1 MKNNRYS
8 ISIRHA
14 LMLLV
19 LLLGLPSLGYAF
31 EQDGV
36 YYNIIDDG
44 TGRKCVEVTGSS
56 DGLNNVVIPRSVRN
70 YEVIAIGKFAFYGC
84 SGLTSLTIPNSVTS
98 IGYYAFWGCS
108 GLTSLTIPNSVT
120 SIGYDAFKDCS
131 GLTSL
136 TIPNSVTSI
145 GREAFSRCSGLT
157 SLTIPN
163 SVISIGENAFSG
175 CSGLTSLTIPCRF
188 IESDIL
194 KCSKLESLTV
204 HGDKTK
210 YGYVIDLNCSKLIK
224 NNPSL
229 ASVTIKDA
237 ATIADYAFSGCSG
250 LTSIKIPNSVT
261 TIGDY
266 AFEGCTGLT
275 SIDIPDRVRLIG
287 VSAFSGCRGLTS
299 INIPNGV
306 TYISESAFSGC
317 TGLTSI
323 KIPYSVTSIDNYAF
337 SGCSGLTSIKIPN
350 SVTSIGEEVFS
361 GCSGLKSLTI
371 PSRLINSSIQKCSK
385 LESLTV
391 YGDVISSNCSQ
402 LIKNNPSLASVTI
415 EDATSIADHAFSGC
429 SGLTSIN
436 IPDGVTSIGN
446 SAFYGCSGLTSIEIP
461 NSVTSIG
468 EEVFSGCSGLKSLT
482 IPSRLINSS
491 IQKCSK
497 LESLT
502 VYGDVISSNCSQL
515 IKNNPSLASVTI
527 EDATSIADHAFSG
540 CSGLTSINISTSVT
554 SIGKAAF
561 KDCSGL
567 SKAMVIPSNVTEIAD
582 ETFMGCS
589 SLPSVRLTSNVT
601 SIGNHAF
608 DGCKAFTSFAFT
620 PKITSIGNS
629 AFRNCSGLSSIKLQ
643 SKVAQLG
650 DYAFADCENLETAI
664 FNSNVEINATTF
676 ENDLKLKTLTSPA
689 YYFDGV
695 LYNKEKT
702 KLIRAFDYAIS
713 DYIIPETVTAIGEL
727 AFKDFTNLSKINL
740 PSGLTSVGDDAFSN
754 CEKLTITVLPDQ
766 LTSIGTRAFL
776 NCTNFTVNRWPST
789 LKSIGENA
797 FANCT
802 GITTFT
808 MADGANLG
816 TGVFAG
822 CTALKTV
829 NISSLKEISDCLF
842 ENCTALNSVA
852 TSADLASV
860 GTKAFKNCCNLAS
873 IAISSTKSVGA
884 EAFYGCSKLEE
895 INIPNVQSLGN
906 NTFNGCSALK
916 KANVLAC
923 ESISDS
929 VFKDCAALQS
939 IQIKTESLGKIGK
952 AAFAGCSSLTSPWEF
967 LNSDMTIDN
976 GAFIGCTSLKKIR
989 VRRNWPYSNLQFAEN
1004 LVVYVPEGC
1013 KENYQDV
1020 LPQCTIYEDYRKNS
1034 QKYQDLLSLYDSYN
1048 QIDFKPLVD
1057 EEADAP
1063 WTESNV
1069 LTDVSQ
1075 LSANYVDEYEGSL
1088 DALVDDSDDSFY
1100 ISAWDADNPNEDY
1113 HYIQADLKKGCKAF
1127 NITFKRRSTD
1137 DNSAPTRVHVF
1148 VTNTLDDDN
1157 SWIDLGTYRLEYNN
1171 LTASINANYY
1181 AKVRYVKLQVEAT
1194 VDNTKVNGNLYFAL
1208 NKLDISPCRLNTSI
1222 PKWDDGLYYAI
1233 ENTSGE
1239 YSKDFL
1245 EGKSSA
1251 SALSNNKDNPF
1262 FELQY
1267 ATPIKYFVIKYLKS
1281 DNVPARA
1288 MQLNSSHE
1296 DGSSEN
1302 LAFNA
1307 DYSYFGNSTGIY
1319 CAQFEKPSK
1328 DISLQ
1333 CIDDHWWND
1342 IYYLRSAHVYT
1353 RPPKENLMPEDARMA
1368 IKDMLSL
1375 YEDKDYIQENDFETL
1390 QNYCNEVDRLAQTGR
1405 FADFAKHEYRTFYA
1419 DYPAVVP
1426 MLVKA
1431 GIVKEQNGE
1440 LVVDYIYNEG
1450 DVIPANTGVILKGN
1464 CLGNAYVM
1472 EQGTTDA
1479 TSPEGNLLHGTVD
1492 DEETYVDGCSRYY
1505 MLSYDKAGDSRLGF
1519 YWNSENGPH
1528 PFINKA
1534 YKAYL
1539 AIPDTYSAMA
1549 KESFS
1554 LAEMEEHR
1562 GETTHISS
1570 VSDDKSHMQNGIYGI
1585 DGRKINATNIKQL
1598 PAGVYIVN
1606 GRKVIVK

>member
-1 MKNNRYS
+1 MTSLTIPNSVTS
-8 ISIRHA
+8 I
-14 LMLLV
+14 
-19 LLLGLPSLGYAF
+19 GLSAF
-31 EQDGV
+31 E
-36 YYNIIDDG
+36 
-44 TGRKCVEVTGSS
+44 
-56 DGLNNVVIPRSVRN
+56 
-70 YEVIAIGKFAFYGC
+70 GC

-98 IGYYAFWGCS
+98 IADYAFKNCS

-120 SIGYDAFKDCS
+120 SIDWWAF
-131 GLTSL
+131 
-136 TIPNSVTSI
+136 
-145 GREAFSRCSGLT
+145 E
-157 SLTIPN
+157 
-163 SVISIGENAFSG
+163 G
-175 CSGLTSLTIPCRF
+175 CSGLKSLTIPCKHLNAVGF
-188 IESDIL
+188 L
-194 KCSKLESLTV
+194 NTLTSLTFC
-204 HGDKTK
+204 GDEITSR
-210 YGYVIDLNCSKLIK
+210 CSQFIN

-229 ASVTIKDA
+229 TSVTIKDA
-237 ATIADYAFSGCSG
+237 TIGKSAFSGCSG
-250 LTSIKIPNSVT
+250 LTSI
-261 TIGDY
+261 TI
-266 AFEGCTGLT
+266 
-275 SIDIPDRVRLIG
+275 
-287 VSAFSGCRGLTS
+287 
-299 INIPNGV
+299 
-306 TYISESAFSGC
+306 
-317 TGLTSI
+317 
-323 KIPYSVTSIDNYAF
+323 
-337 SGCSGLTSIKIPN
+337 
-350 SVTSIGEEVFS
+350 
-361 GCSGLKSLTI
+361 
-371 PSRLINSSIQKCSK
+371 
-385 LESLTV
+385 
-391 YGDVISSNCSQ
+391 SN
-402 LIKNNPSLASVTI
+402 
-415 EDATSIADHAFSGC
+415 
-429 SGLTSIN
+429 
-436 IPDGVTSIGN
+436 
-446 SAFYGCSGLTSIEIP
+446 
-461 NSVTSIG
+461 
-468 EEVFSGCSGLKSLT
+468 
-482 IPSRLINSS
+482 
-491 IQKCSK
+491 
-497 LESLT
+497 
-502 VYGDVISSNCSQL
+502 
-515 IKNNPSLASVTI
+515 
-527 EDATSIADHAFSG
+527 
-540 CSGLTSINISTSVT
+540 SVT

-601 SIGNHAF
+601 SIGNQAF
-608 DGCKAFTSFAFT
+608 DGCKALKSFLFT
-620 PKITSIGNS
+620 PRITSIGNS
-629 AFRNCSGLSSIKLQ
+629 AFRNCSGLTSIKLQ

-650 DYAFADCENLETAI
+650 DYAFADCENLESAI

-713 DYIIPETVTAIGEL
+713 DYIIPETVAAIGEL

-754 CEKLTITVLPDQ
+754 CEKLTISALPNQ
-766 LTSIGTRAFL
+766 LTSIGARAFL
-776 NCTNFTVNRWPST
+776 NCTNFTVKRWPST
-789 LKSIGENA
+789 LKSLGENA

-808 MADGANLG
+808 MANGANLG
-816 TGVFAG
+816 TGAFAG

-842 ENCTALNSVA
+842 ENCTALNRVL
-852 TSADLASV
+852 TSTDLASV
-860 GTKAFKNCCNLAS
+860 GTKAFKNCSNLAS
-873 IAISSTKSVGA
+873 IVISSTKSVGT
-884 EAFYGCSKLEE
+884 EAFNGCSKLEE
-895 INIPNVQSLGN
+895 INIPNVKSLGK

-916 KANVLAC
+916 KANILAC

-989 VRRNWPYSNLQFAEN
+989 VRRNEPFSNYQFAEN
-1004 LVVYVPEGC
+1004 LVVYVPEGS
-1013 KENYQDV
+1013 KETYQNV
-1020 LPQCTIYEDYRKNS
+1020 LPLCTINEDYNKNG
-1034 QKYQDLLSLYDSYN
+1034 QKYQDLLSLYNSYN

-1057 EEADAP
+1057 EKADAP

-1088 DALVDDSDDSFY
+1088 DALVDDSDDSYFM
-1100 ISAWDADNPNEDY
+1100 SAWDADNPNGDY
-1113 HYIQADLKKGCKAF
+1113 HYIQADLRKGCKAF

-1137 DNSAPTRVHVF
+1137 DNSAPRVVHVF

-1157 SWIDLGTYRLEYNN
+1157 SWIDLGRYRLDYNG

-1194 VDNTKVNGNLYFAL
+1194 VDNTKENGNLFFAL
-1208 NKLDISPCRLNTSI
+1208 NKLDITPCRLNTSI
-1222 PKWDDGLYYAI
+1222 PKWDDGIYYAI
-1233 ENTSGE
+1233 TYAKDYDKSFLSGE
-1239 YSKDFL
+1239 SLTYYPKGNDFFYVKYTSPL
-1245 EGKSSA
+1245 
-1251 SALSNNKDNPF
+1251 
-1262 FELQY
+1262 
-1267 ATPIKYFVIKYLKS
+1267 KYFVIKYSKVDKNYPIRTMTLWDGIDLYSNEAFTFDS
-1281 DNVPARA
+1281 DYRYYN
-1288 MQLNSSHE
+1288 NT
-1296 DGSSEN
+1296 
-1302 LAFNA
+1302 
-1307 DYSYFGNSTGIY
+1307 TGIY
-1319 CAQFEKPSK
+1319 CAQFQQPIYS
-1328 DISLQ
+1328 ISLRNKGGYAS
-1333 CIDDHWWND
+1333 CC
-1342 IYYLRSAHVYT
+1342 AHVYT
-1353 RPPKENLMPEDARMA
+1353 RPPKADLMSDDARTA
-1368 IKDMLSL
+1368 IKDLLSL
-1375 YEDKDYIQENDFETL
+1375 YEDKDFIRENDFETL
-1390 QNYCNEVDRLAQTGR
+1390 QNYCNEVDRLAQSGR

-1431 GIVKEQNGE
+1431 GIVKEQNDE

-1492 DEETYVDGCSRYY
+1492 DEESYVDGCSRYY

-1519 YWNSENGPH
+1519 YWNGENGPH

-1562 GETTHISS
+1562 GEITHISS
-1570 VSDDKSHMQNGIYGI
+1570 VSDDKNYMQSGIYGI
-1585 DGRKINATNIKQL
+1585 DGRKMDATNIKQL

>member
-19 LLLGLPSLGYAF
+19 LLLGLPYFGYAANNEDFVYENVRYKIFNKEAKVVGCSKNSKNLKILPRVEYKGIWYEITIIDDEAFIGCTDLTSIDLNSAIIRNIGSSAFKGCSSLRSIQIPGETESIGESAFEGCSGLTSIDIDCYDYRNVNLSIGESAFEGCSGLTSVKIPERVTSIGNYAF
-31 EQDGV
+31 EGCSGLTSV
-36 YYNIIDDG
+36 EIPNSVTSISIG
-44 TGRKCVEVTGSS
+44 SFKSCTGLTSIEIPNSVTSIGFDAFNGCS
-56 DGLNNVVIPRSVRN
+56 GLTSLTIPERVTS
-70 YEVIAIGKFAFYGC
+70 IGKFTFFGC

-98 IGYYAFWGCS
+98 IGWA
-108 GLTSLTIPNSVT
+108 
-120 SIGYDAFKDCS
+120 
-131 GLTSL
+131 
-136 TIPNSVTSI
+136 
-145 GREAFSRCSGLT
+145 
-157 SLTIPN
+157 
-163 SVISIGENAFSG
+163 AFSG
-175 CSGLTSLTIPCRF
+175 CSGLTSL
-188 IESDIL
+188 S
-194 KCSKLESLTV
+194 
-204 HGDKTK
+204 
-210 YGYVIDLNCSKLIK
+210 
-224 NNPSL
+224 
-229 ASVTIKDA
+229 
-237 ATIADYAFSGCSG
+237 
-250 LTSIKIPNSVT
+250 
-261 TIGDY
+261 
-266 AFEGCTGLT
+266 
-275 SIDIPDRVRLIG
+275 
-287 VSAFSGCRGLTS
+287 
-299 INIPNGV
+299 
-306 TYISESAFSGC
+306 
-317 TGLTSI
+317 
-323 KIPYSVTSIDNYAF
+323 
-337 SGCSGLTSIKIPN
+337 IPN
-350 SVTSIGEEVFS
+350 SVTSIDWDSFQ

-371 PSRLINSSIQKCSK
+371 PCKHLNKVGF
-385 LESLTV
+385 LNTLTSLTLC
-391 YGDVISSNCSQ
+391 GDKITSDCSQ
-402 LIKNNPSLASVTI
+402 FINNNPSLTSVTI
-415 EDATSIADHAFSGC
+415 KDATSIGKSAFRDCRGLTSIAILDGVTSIGESAFAGLNGLTSITISDGVTSIGESAFKGC
-429 SGLTSIN
+429 SGLTSL
-436 IPDGVTSIGN
+436 S
-446 SAFYGCSGLTSIEIP
+446 IP
-461 NSVTSIG
+461 N
-468 EEVFSGCSGLKSLT
+468 
-482 IPSRLINSS
+482 
-491 IQKCSK
+491 
-497 LESLT
+497 
-502 VYGDVISSNCSQL
+502 
-515 IKNNPSLASVTI
+515 
-527 EDATSIADHAFSG
+527 
-540 CSGLTSINISTSVT
+540 SVT

-567 SKAMVIPSNVTEIAD
+567 SKAMVIPSNVTEVAD

-601 SIGNHAF
+601 SIGNQAF
-608 DGCKAFTSFAFT
+608 DGCKALKSFLFT
-620 PKITSIGNS
+620 PRITSIGNS
-629 AFRNCSGLSSIKLQ
+629 AFRNCSGLTSIKLQ

-650 DYAFADCENLETAI
+650 DYAFADCENLESAI

-713 DYIIPETVTAIGEL
+713 DYIIPETVAAIGEL

-754 CEKLTITVLPDQ
+754 CEKLTISALPDQ
-766 LTSIGTRAFL
+766 LTSIGARAFL
-776 NCTNFTVNRWPST
+776 NCTNFTVKRWPST

-797 FANCT
+797 FANCM

-808 MADGANLG
+808 MANGANLG
-816 TGVFAG
+816 TGAFAG

-842 ENCTALNSVA
+842 ENCTALNRVL
-852 TSADLASV
+852 TSTDLASV
-860 GTKAFKNCCNLAS
+860 GAKAFKNCSNLAS
-873 IAISSTKSVGA
+873 IAIFSTKSVGA
-884 EAFYGCSKLEE
+884 EAFYGCSKLEG
-895 INIPNVQSLGN
+895 INIPNVKSLGN
-906 NTFNGCSALK
+906 NTFKGCSALK
-916 KANVLAC
+916 NANILAC

-952 AAFAGCSSLTSPWEF
+952 AAFAGCSSLASPWEF
-967 LNSDMTIDN
+967 LNSDMTIDK

-989 VRRNWPYSNLQFAEN
+989 VRRNEPFSNYQFAEN
-1004 LVVYVPEGC
+1004 LVVYVPEGS
-1013 KENYQDV
+1013 KETYQNV
-1020 LPQCTIYEDYRKNS
+1020 LPLCTINEDYNKNG
-1034 QKYQDLLSLYDSYN
+1034 QKYQDLLSLYNSYN

-1057 EEADAP
+1057 EKADAP

-1088 DALVDDSDDSFY
+1088 DALVDDSDDSYFM
-1100 ISAWDADNPNEDY
+1100 SAWDADNPNGDY
-1113 HYIQADLKKGCKAF
+1113 HYIQADLRKGCKAF

-1137 DNSAPTRVHVF
+1137 DNSAPTKVHVF
-1148 VTNTLDDDN
+1148 ATNTLDDDN
-1157 SWIDLGTYRLEYNN
+1157 SWIDLGTYWLKYNN

-1194 VDNTKVNGNLYFAL
+1194 VDNTKENGNLFFAL
-1208 NKLDISPCRLNTSI
+1208 NKLDITPCRLNTSI
-1222 PKWDDGLYYAI
+1222 PKWDDGIYYAI
-1233 ENTSGE
+1233 TYAKDYNESSLSGE
-1239 YSKDFL
+1239 NRILYPKEGDFFYVKYTSPL
-1245 EGKSSA
+1245 
-1251 SALSNNKDNPF
+1251 
-1262 FELQY
+1262 
-1267 ATPIKYFVIKYLKS
+1267 KYFVIKYSKVYKNYPIQTMTLWDGIYLYNEAFTFDS
-1281 DNVPARA
+1281 DYRYYN
-1288 MQLNSSHE
+1288 NT
-1296 DGSSEN
+1296 
-1302 LAFNA
+1302 
-1307 DYSYFGNSTGIY
+1307 TGIY
-1319 CAQFEKPSK
+1319 CAQFQRPIYS
-1328 DISLQ
+1328 ISLRNKGGYAS
-1333 CIDDHWWND
+1333 CC
-1342 IYYLRSAHVYT
+1342 AHVYT
-1353 RPPKENLMPEDARMA
+1353 RPPKADLMSDDARTA
-1368 IKDMLSL
+1368 IKDLLSL
-1375 YEDKDYIQENDFETL
+1375 YEDKDFIRENDFETL
-1390 QNYCNEVDRLAQTGR
+1390 QNYCNEVDRLAQSGR

-1479 TSPEGNLLHGTVD
+1479 TSPEGNLLHGTIED
-1492 DEETYVDGCSRYY
+1492 TETHVDGCNRYY

-1519 YWNSENGPH
+1519 YWNGENGPH

-1570 VSDDKSHMQNGIYGI
+1570 VSDDKSHMQSGIYGI
-1585 DGRKINATNIKQL
+1585 DGRKIDATNIKQL

>member
-1 MKNNRYS
+1 
-8 ISIRHA
+8 
-14 LMLLV
+14 
-19 LLLGLPSLGYAF
+19 
-31 EQDGV
+31 
-36 YYNIIDDG
+36 
-44 TGRKCVEVTGSS
+44 
-56 DGLNNVVIPRSVRN
+56 
-70 YEVIAIGKFAFYGC
+70 
-84 SGLTSLTIPNSVTS
+84 
-98 IGYYAFWGCS
+98 
-108 GLTSLTIPNSVT
+108 
-120 SIGYDAFKDCS
+120 
-131 GLTSL
+131 
-136 TIPNSVTSI
+136 
-145 GREAFSRCSGLT
+145 
-157 SLTIPN
+157 
-163 SVISIGENAFSG
+163 
-175 CSGLTSLTIPCRF
+175 
-188 IESDIL
+188 
-194 KCSKLESLTV
+194 
-204 HGDKTK
+204 
-210 YGYVIDLNCSKLIK
+210 
-224 NNPSL
+224 
-229 ASVTIKDA
+229 
-237 ATIADYAFSGCSG
+237 
-250 LTSIKIPNSVT
+250 
-261 TIGDY
+261 
-266 AFEGCTGLT
+266 
-275 SIDIPDRVRLIG
+275 
-287 VSAFSGCRGLTS
+287 
-299 INIPNGV
+299 
-306 TYISESAFSGC
+306 
-317 TGLTSI
+317 
-323 KIPYSVTSIDNYAF
+323 
-337 SGCSGLTSIKIPN
+337 
-350 SVTSIGEEVFS
+350 
-361 GCSGLKSLTI
+361 
-371 PSRLINSSIQKCSK
+371 
-385 LESLTV
+385 
-391 YGDVISSNCSQ
+391 
-402 LIKNNPSLASVTI
+402 
-415 EDATSIADHAFSGC
+415 
-429 SGLTSIN
+429 
-436 IPDGVTSIGN
+436 
-446 SAFYGCSGLTSIEIP
+446 
-461 NSVTSIG
+461 
-468 EEVFSGCSGLKSLT
+468 
-482 IPSRLINSS
+482 
-491 IQKCSK
+491 
-497 LESLT
+497 
-502 VYGDVISSNCSQL
+502 
-515 IKNNPSLASVTI
+515 
-527 EDATSIADHAFSG
+527 
-540 CSGLTSINISTSVT
+540 
-554 SIGKAAF
+554 
-561 KDCSGL
+561 
-567 SKAMVIPSNVTEIAD
+567 
-582 ETFMGCS
+582 MGCS
-589 SLPSVRLTSNVT
+589 SLPSVRLTNNVT

-608 DGCKAFTSFAFT
+608 DGCKAFKSFTFT
-620 PKITSIGNS
+620 PRITSIGNS
-629 AFRNCSGLSSIKLQ
+629 AFRNCGGLTSIKLP
-643 SKVAQLG
+643 SKVDQLG
-650 DYAFADCENLETAI
+650 DYAFADCENLESAI
-664 FNSNVEINATTF
+664 FNSNVEINTTTF
-676 ENDLKLKTLTSPA
+676 VNDAKLKTLTSPA

-695 LYNKEKT
+695 ALYDKEKT
-702 KLIRAFDYAIS
+702 NLIKVFDYTLS
-713 DYIIPETVTAIGEL
+713 EYTGIPETVTTIGEH
-727 AFKDFTNLSKINL
+727 AFKDCTNLSKVNMPFGLISVGDDAFNNCEKLASISFSDQLESIGARAFLKCMNLSKIELPSRLISVGDDAFNNCEKLASISFSDQLKSIGARAFLKCTNLSKIDL
-740 PSGLTSVGDDAFSN
+740 PSGLTSVGDDTFSN
-754 CEKLTITVLPDQ
+754 CEKLTLSVLPDQ
-766 LTSIGTRAFL
+766 LTSIGARAFL
-776 NCTNFTVNRWPST
+776 NCSNITVKCLPST

-797 FANCT
+797 FANCKR
-802 GITTFT
+802 ITTLT
-808 MADGANLG
+808 LANDAHLG

-829 NISSLKEISDCLF
+829 NISSLKEFSDCLF

-895 INIPNVQSLGN
+895 INIPNVKSLGN

-916 KANVLAC
+916 KANILAC

-967 LNSDMTIDN
+967 LNSDMTIADS
-976 GAFIGCTSLKKIR
+976 AFIGCTSLKKIR

-1088 DALVDDSDDSFY
+1088 DALVDESDDSYFM
-1100 ISAWDADNPNEDY
+1100 SAWDVDNPNGDY

-1137 DNSAPTRVHVF
+1137 DNSAPTKVHVF

-1157 SWIDLGTYRLEYNN
+1157 SWIDLGTYTLEYNG
-1171 LTASINANYY
+1171 LTASVNANYY

-1194 VDNTKVNGNLYFAL
+1194 VDNTKENGNLFFAL

-1262 FELQY
+1262 FGLQY
-1267 ATPIKYFVIKYLKS
+1267 TTPIKYFVIKYLKS
-1281 DNVPARA
+1281 DDVPTRT

-1302 LAFNA
+1302 LAFDA
-1307 DYSYFGNSTGIY
+1307 DYSYFGYSTGIY

-1328 DISLQ
+1328 GILLQ
-1333 CIDDHWWND
+1333 SIDDYSKHD
-1342 IYYLRSAHVYT
+1342 RYYLRSAHVYT
-1353 RPPKENLMPEDARMA
+1353 RPPKADLMSDDARTA
-1368 IKDMLSL
+1368 IKDLLSL
-1375 YEDKDYIQENDFETL
+1375 YEDKDFIRENDFETL
-1390 QNYCNEVDRLAQTGR
+1390 QNYCNEVDRLAQSGR
-1405 FADFAKHEYRTFYA
+1405 YADFAKHEYRTFYA

-1492 DEETYVDGCSRYY
+1492 DEGTYVDGCSRYY

-1519 YWNSENGPH
+1519 YWNGENGPH

-1554 LAEMEEHR
+1554 LADMEEHR

-1570 VSDDKSHMQNGIYGI
+1570 VSNDKNHMQSGIYSL
-1585 DGRKINATNIKQL
+1585 DGRKIDATNIKQL

>member
-1 MKNNRYS
+1 M
-8 ISIRHA
+8 
-14 LMLLV
+14 
-19 LLLGLPSLGYAF
+19 
-31 EQDGV
+31 
-36 YYNIIDDG
+36 
-44 TGRKCVEVTGSS
+44 
-56 DGLNNVVIPRSVRN
+56 
-70 YEVIAIGKFAFYGC
+70 
-84 SGLTSLTIPNSVTS
+84 
-98 IGYYAFWGCS
+98 
-108 GLTSLTIPNSVT
+108 
-120 SIGYDAFKDCS
+120 
-131 GLTSL
+131 
-136 TIPNSVTSI
+136 
-145 GREAFSRCSGLT
+145 
-157 SLTIPN
+157 
-163 SVISIGENAFSG
+163 
-175 CSGLTSLTIPCRF
+175 
-188 IESDIL
+188 
-194 KCSKLESLTV
+194 
-204 HGDKTK
+204 
-210 YGYVIDLNCSKLIK
+210 
-224 NNPSL
+224 
-229 ASVTIKDA
+229 
-237 ATIADYAFSGCSG
+237 
-250 LTSIKIPNSVT
+250 
-261 TIGDY
+261 
-266 AFEGCTGLT
+266 
-275 SIDIPDRVRLIG
+275 
-287 VSAFSGCRGLTS
+287 TS

-337 SGCSGLTSIKIPN
+337 SGCSGLTSIEIPN

-371 PSRLINSSIQKCSK
+371 PSRLISSIQKCSK

-482 IPSRLINSS
+482 IPSRLISS

-629 AFRNCSGLSSIKLQ
+629 AFRNCSGLTSITLQ

-650 DYAFADCENLETAI
+650 DYAFADCENLEKAT

-676 ENDLKLKTLTSPA
+676 ENDLKLKTLTSDA

-713 DYIIPETVTAIGEL
+713 DYIIPETVTAIGEF

-740 PSGLTSVGDDAFSN
+740 PSGLTSIGDDAFSN
-754 CEKLTITVLPDQ
+754 CEKLTISALPDQ
-766 LTSIGTRAFL
+766 LTSIGARAFL

-895 INIPNVQSLGN
+895 INIPDVKSLGN

-1063 WTESNV
+1063 WTKSNV

-1157 SWIDLGTYRLEYNN
+1157 SWIDLGTYRLKYNN
-1171 LTASINANYY
+1171 LTASINANCY

-1492 DEETYVDGCSRYY
+1492 DEKTYVDGCSRYY

-1570 VSDDKSHMQNGIYGI
+1570 VSDDKNHMQSGFYGI
-1585 DGRKINATNIKQL
+1585 DGRKIDATNIKQL

>member
-1 MKNNRYS
+1 MTS
-8 ISIRHA
+8 ITIS
-14 LMLLV
+14 
-19 LLLGLPSLGYAF
+19 
-31 EQDGV
+31 DGV
-36 YYNIIDDG
+36 
-44 TGRKCVEVTGSS
+44 TS
-56 DGLNNVVIPRSVRN
+56 
-70 YEVIAIGKFAFYGC
+70 IGESAFKGC
-84 SGLTSLTIPNSVTS
+84 SGLTSLSIPN
-98 IGYYAFWGCS
+98 
-108 GLTSLTIPNSVT
+108 
-120 SIGYDAFKDCS
+120 
-131 GLTSL
+131 
-136 TIPNSVTSI
+136 
-145 GREAFSRCSGLT
+145 
-157 SLTIPN
+157 
-163 SVISIGENAFSG
+163 
-175 CSGLTSLTIPCRF
+175 
-188 IESDIL
+188 
-194 KCSKLESLTV
+194 
-204 HGDKTK
+204 
-210 YGYVIDLNCSKLIK
+210 
-224 NNPSL
+224 
-229 ASVTIKDA
+229 
-237 ATIADYAFSGCSG
+237 
-250 LTSIKIPNSVT
+250 
-261 TIGDY
+261 
-266 AFEGCTGLT
+266 
-275 SIDIPDRVRLIG
+275 
-287 VSAFSGCRGLTS
+287 
-299 INIPNGV
+299 
-306 TYISESAFSGC
+306 
-317 TGLTSI
+317 
-323 KIPYSVTSIDNYAF
+323 
-337 SGCSGLTSIKIPN
+337 
-350 SVTSIGEEVFS
+350 
-361 GCSGLKSLTI
+361 
-371 PSRLINSSIQKCSK
+371 
-385 LESLTV
+385 
-391 YGDVISSNCSQ
+391 
-402 LIKNNPSLASVTI
+402 
-415 EDATSIADHAFSGC
+415 
-429 SGLTSIN
+429 
-436 IPDGVTSIGN
+436 
-446 SAFYGCSGLTSIEIP
+446 
-461 NSVTSIG
+461 
-468 EEVFSGCSGLKSLT
+468 
-482 IPSRLINSS
+482 
-491 IQKCSK
+491 
-497 LESLT
+497 
-502 VYGDVISSNCSQL
+502 
-515 IKNNPSLASVTI
+515 
-527 EDATSIADHAFSG
+527 
-540 CSGLTSINISTSVT
+540 SVT

-567 SKAMVIPSNVTEIAD
+567 SKAMVIPSNVTEVAD

-601 SIGNHAF
+601 SIGNQAF
-608 DGCKAFTSFAFT
+608 DGCKALKSFLFT
-620 PKITSIGNS
+620 PRITSIGNS
-629 AFRNCSGLSSIKLQ
+629 AFRNCSGLTSIKLQ

-650 DYAFADCENLETAI
+650 DYAFADCENLESAI
-664 FNSNVEINATTF
+664 FYSNVEINATTF
-676 ENDLKLKTLTSPA
+676 ENDLKLKMLTSPA

-754 CEKLTITVLPDQ
+754 CEKLTISALPDQ
-766 LTSIGTRAFL
+766 LTSIGARAFL
-776 NCTNFTVNRWPST
+776 NCTNFTVKRWPST
-789 LKSIGENA
+789 LKSIGEKA

-808 MADGANLG
+808 MANGANLG

-829 NISSLKEISDCLF
+829 NISSLRGISDCLF
-842 ENCTALNSVA
+842 ENCTALNRVM
-852 TSADLASV
+852 TSADLFSV
-860 GTKAFKNCCNLAS
+860 GAKAFKNCSNLAS
-873 IAISSTKSVGA
+873 ILIYSTWYVGA

-906 NTFNGCSALK
+906 NTFKGCNALK
-916 KANVLAC
+916 KANILAC
-923 ESISDS
+923 EDISDS

-939 IQIKTESLGKIGK
+939 IQIKTESLGYIGK

-967 LNSDMTIDN
+967 LNSDMTIADS
-976 GAFIGCTSLKKIR
+976 AFIGCTSLKKLRVIR
-989 VRRNWPYSNLQFAEN
+989 NKPYSNCQFAEN
-1004 LVVYVPEGC
+1004 MVVYVPEGS
-1013 KENYQDV
+1013 KETYQNV
-1020 LPQCTIYEDYRKNS
+1020 LPQCTIYEDYSKNG

-1088 DALVDDSDDSFY
+1088 DALVDESDDSYFM
-1100 ISAWDADNPNEDY
+1100 SAWDVDNPNGDY

-1137 DNSAPTRVHVF
+1137 DNSAPTKVHVF
-1148 VTNTLDDDN
+1148 ATNTLDDDN
-1157 SWIDLGTYRLEYNN
+1157 SWIDLGTYTLEYNG

-1194 VDNTKVNGNLYFAL
+1194 VDNTKENGNLFFAL

-1222 PKWDDGLYYAI
+1222 PKWDDGICYAMEDNPLTLTLYKK
-1233 ENTSGE
+1233 N
-1239 YSKDFL
+1239 FL
-1245 EGKSSA
+1245 EGTNPVYA
-1251 SALSNNKDNPF
+1251 NNNSPF
-1262 FELQY
+1262 FIDFRY

-1281 DNVPARA
+1281 DVRPTQA

-1302 LAFNA
+1302 LAFDA

-1328 DISLQ
+1328 VISLQ
-1333 CIDDHWWND
+1333 SIDDFNK
-1342 IYYLRSAHVYT
+1342 YYSYFLRSAHVYT
-1353 RPPKENLMPEDARMA
+1353 RPPKADLMSDDARTA
-1368 IKDMLSL
+1368 IKDLLSS
-1375 YEDKDYIQENDFETL
+1375 YEDKGFIRENDFETL
-1390 QNYCNEVDRLAQTGR
+1390 QNYCNEITRLAQTGR

-1472 EQGTTDA
+1472 EQGATDA
-1479 TSPEGNLLHGTVD
+1479 TSPKGNLLHGTVD
-1492 DEETYVDGCSRYY
+1492 DEETYVDGCNRYY

-1519 YWNSENGPH
+1519 YWNGENGPH

-1570 VSDDKSHMQNGIYGI
+1570 VGGDKNHMQSGIYSL
-1585 DGRKINATNIKQL
+1585 DGRKLDATNIKQL

>member
-1 MKNNRYS
+1 MKNNRYP

-19 LLLGLPSLGYAF
+19 LLLGLPSLGYAKSF

-36 YYNIIDDG
+36 EYSVVDDA
-44 TGRKCVEVTGSS
+44 TGRKCVEVA
-56 DGLNNVVIPRSVRN
+56 GLSGASQVVVIPRSVRN

-98 IGYYAFWGCS
+98 IGYYAFS
-108 GLTSLTIPNSVT
+108 
-120 SIGYDAFKDCS
+120 
-131 GLTSL
+131 
-136 TIPNSVTSI
+136 
-145 GREAFSRCSGLT
+145 
-157 SLTIPN
+157 
-163 SVISIGENAFSG
+163 
-175 CSGLTSLTIPCRF
+175 
-188 IESDIL
+188 
-194 KCSKLESLTV
+194 
-204 HGDKTK
+204 
-210 YGYVIDLNCSKLIK
+210 
-224 NNPSL
+224 
-229 ASVTIKDA
+229 
-237 ATIADYAFSGCSG
+237 
-250 LTSIKIPNSVT
+250 
-261 TIGDY
+261 
-266 AFEGCTGLT
+266 
-275 SIDIPDRVRLIG
+275 
-287 VSAFSGCRGLTS
+287 
-299 INIPNGV
+299 
-306 TYISESAFSGC
+306 
-317 TGLTSI
+317 
-323 KIPYSVTSIDNYAF
+323 
-337 SGCSGLTSIKIPN
+337 
-350 SVTSIGEEVFS
+350 
-361 GCSGLKSLTI
+361 
-371 PSRLINSSIQKCSK
+371 
-385 LESLTV
+385 
-391 YGDVISSNCSQ
+391 
-402 LIKNNPSLASVTI
+402 
-415 EDATSIADHAFSGC
+415 
-429 SGLTSIN
+429 
-436 IPDGVTSIGN
+436 
-446 SAFYGCSGLTSIEIP
+446 GCSGLTSIEIP

-527 EDATSIADHAFSG
+527 ENATSIADHAFSG
-540 CSGLTSINISTSVT
+540 CSGLTSINIPTSVT

-629 AFRNCSGLSSIKLQ
+629 AFRNCSGLTSITLQ

-650 DYAFADCENLETAI
+650 DYAFADCENLEKAT

-676 ENDLKLKTLTSPA
+676 ENDLKLKTLTSDA

-740 PSGLTSVGDDAFSN
+740 PSGLTSMGDDAFSN
-754 CEKLTITVLPDQ
+754 CEKLTISALPDQ
-766 LTSIGTRAFL
+766 LTSIGARAFL

-895 INIPNVQSLGN
+895 INIPDVKSLGN

-1063 WTESNV
+1063 WTKSNV

-1171 LTASINANYY
+1171 LTASINANCY

-1302 LAFNA
+1302 WAFNA

-1519 YWNSENGPH
+1519 YWNGENGPH

-1570 VSDDKSHMQNGIYGI
+1570 VSDDKNHMQSGIYSI
-1585 DGRKINATNIKQL
+1585 DGRKIDATNIKQL